1 MLFSSVQNLGWMVK
15 LQEQNTNEVISEEI
29 EKKIE
34 CKRRTSSVV
43 EKKVSKQ
50 RAASWITV
58 DILLYY
64 IILGHPALLGHLPSF
79 LVTSWE

>member
-50 RAASWITV
+50 RAASWLTTG
-58 DILLYY
+58 LY
-64 IILGHPALLGHLPSF
+64 
-79 LVTSWE
+79 

>member
-1 MLFSSVQNLGWMVK
+1 MVK

-43 EKKVSKQ
+43 EKRFLNKELQ
-50 RAASWITV
+50 AG
-58 DILLYY
+58 LLPGF
-64 IILGHPALLGHLPSF
+64 IRTSSF
-79 LVTSWE
+79 LVTTSKERRACFLVDALLSSPSY